1 MNLKA
6 IIPIACMA
14 LAIVGCDDNTDTLG
28 GSLIKEGSFV
38 VATDS
43 FPVASNSVVVDSLL
57 SKNTIAY
64 LGKVRDPETGS
75 YITGDAM
82 IQLHSLANLGL
93 PVKDS
98 I

>member
-1 MNLKA
+1 
-6 IIPIACMA
+6 MA

-93 PVKDS
+93 PLKTAS
-98 I
+98 

>member
-1 MNLKA
+1 
-6 IIPIACMA
+6 MA

-64 LGKVRDPETGS
+64 LGNGFVHYGRRNDS
-75 YITGDAM
+75 VA
-82 IQLHSLANLGL
+82 QLGQPWLAC
-93 PVKDS
+93 
-98 I
+98 

>member
-43 FPVASNSVVVDSLL
+43 FPVASNTVAVDSLL
-57 SKNTIAY
+57 SKNTIACATQ
-64 LGKVRDPETGS
+64 KQVRTLQ
-75 YITGDAM
+75 AM
-82 IQLHSLANLGL
+82 Q
-93 PVKDS
+93 
-98 I
+98 